1 MPPMTDYEL
10 LSRLCIERDIVP
22 KKLTD
27 FEMKQKMIKRR
38 EIENKI
44 ESMVDEKWG
53 DNSFFGGE

>member
-1 MPPMTDYEL
+1 MMPPMTDYEL
-10 LSRLCIERDIVP
+10 LSRLCIERDIAP

-44 ESMVDEKWG
+44 ESMVDEKWC
-53 DNSFFGGE
+53 DL